1 MSSPVKADWDTGS
14 AFAPVDDVIVPPFCA
29 TALTCGAGFT
39 PELFTCSQRI
49 FFDATTA
56 ASKAS

>member
-1 MSSPVKADWDTGS
+1 MNAVCETGS
-14 AFAPVDDVIVPPFCA
+14 AFAPVEEVIVPPFSA

-49 FFDATTA
+49 PFDATTA
-56 ASKAS
+56 ASKAA